1 MRKSPFIPI
10 VALAAITVMAAAAIA
25 QDPKTP
31 DIVGTWIGAAV
42 VEEDGS
48 GFDLTVVF
56 DKVEGAYVGK
66 LSDAGGMIPETPL
79 REIVFKDN
87 KLTCEIDLPPALGS
101 QLVRIELRLEGETLK
116 GAWFDAE
123 GNSGALELALKK

>member
-1 MRKSPFIPI
+1 MKKSPFIPI

-56 DKVEGAYVGK
+56 DKVEGA
-66 LSDAGGMIPETPL
+66 
-79 REIVFKDN
+79 
-87 KLTCEIDLPPALGS
+87 
-101 QLVRIELRLEGETLK
+101 
-116 GAWFDAE
+116 
-123 GNSGALELALKK
+123 